1 MPGPGTLVP
10 ALRFLHLM
18 KSDHSTHTGR
28 QRHRFWV
35 AGLLGICV
43 AAVSLDGPRAQEA
56 GQTVAISASPAPEAL
71 AVDASR
77 FTAQDFDWFDSERQ
91 RQVPAKLYLPAGK
104 PAVGSVPLVVFSH
117 GIGGSRD
124 GYRYLGQYFA
134 AHGYGSLH
142 VQHVGSDRQIWRGNP
157 FALTARLSD
166 AAQAAE
172 ALHRVQD
179 LRYSLDTILA
189 APVGAL
195 FDTRRIAAAGHS
207 YGANT
212 SMLIAG
218 AQFEQQGRT
227 VSLQDPRISA
237 AILISA
243 PRLYDQ
249 GDPKRILGSIDIPTL
264 HITATEDVIQIPGYF
279 SGLQDRVDIF
289 QAIGSERGAP
299 KVLAVFNGGSH
310 SIFTDRAATGG
321 LDLNPKVKIA
331 TRQLA
336 LAFLNAIPAR
346 DHQAMDAWPR
356 DNAGLLARFEK
367 REP

>member
-1 MPGPGTLVP
+1 MGSNP
-10 ALRFLHLM
+10 M
-18 KSDHSTHTGR
+18 KLDPLPNAPR
-28 QRHRFWV
+28 YRHRIWLPAVLVVCVV
-35 AGLLGICV
+35 ALSPAG
-43 AAVSLDGPRAQEA
+43 ARAREA
-56 GQTVAISASPAPEAL
+56 QQPGATLASPTAEAL
-71 AVDASR
+71 EVDASL
-77 FTAQDFDWFDSERQ
+77 FTAQSFDWFDSQRQ
-91 RQVPAKLYLPAGK
+91 RRVPAKLYLPAAK
-104 PAVGSVPLVVFSH
+104 LSVGSVPLVVFSH

-124 GYRYLGQYFA
+124 GYSYLGRYFA

-179 LRYSLDTILA
+179 LRYALDTILA